1 MEEIWSK
8 DFSQDDWNKIT
19 QFSSVVKKV
28 ASIKDGI
35 YSTDYNMSSF
45 SDMAGINLFSYPKE
59 GLMMHALWVIFFSH
73 LKNQIPRTALKYPTV
88 TSFLVTYQGKFSEC
102 SSENQSILCDTA
114 NLMVEMFKYLPA
126 RKNKGLAIQMIPKLV
141 EGWHAK
147 YVTGSGQTKATA
159 DRVFIF
165 QTEGGVQP
173 AHRGGRVSAPK
184 KLPNNKSKRS
194 AILKRFE
201 DDSSL
206 KKRKTKRSFRSSPR
220 DWHRYNEEEDLT
232 TDDGDYCPE
241 DNCSESSSSG
251 SHSDYYS
258 QLEMEKVDATIA
270 NVITSV
276 ETCVAVDTSTTIPTI
291 SLKCPSNSSDVSDL
305 INVFNY
311 PSVGPSEAIP
321 ENQRRNQP
329 QGSQSG
335 GLGPLGPANFQPL
348 FDFTLIGGIS
358 PRSPRVPS
366 PRIPTT
372 NGLQCEQ
379 KFTVPVPRPPILKRA
394 HSWETDYVEGG
405 AEDNER
411 KKNEIESNLNGEKR
425 NSCMIKIHKGHA
437 KPTFLFDAYLQ
448 SHP

>member
-35 YSTDYNMSSF
+35 FSTDYNMSSF
-45 SDMAGINLFSYPKE
+45 SDMAGINFFSYPKE

-88 TSFLVTYQGKFSEC
+88 TSFLETYQGKFNEYP
-102 SSENQSILCDTA
+102 SENQSILCDTA

-194 AILKRFE
+194 TILKRFE
-201 DDSSL
+201 DDSSS
-206 KKRKTKRSFRSSPR
+206 KKRKTKRSFRSSLK

-241 DNCSESSSSG
+241 DNESSSSG

-258 QLEMEKVDATIA
+258 QSEMEKVDATIA
-270 NVITSV
+270 NVK
-276 ETCVAVDTSTTIPTI
+276 TCVAVDPSVTIPTI
-291 SLKCPSNSSDVSDL
+291 SLKCPSDDVSDL
-305 INVFNY
+305 INIFNN
-311 PSVGPSEAIP
+311 PSPSMGPSLVP
-321 ENQRRNQP
+321 PNQCRNHTE
-329 QGSQSG
+329 GSVL

-348 FDFTLIGGIS
+348 FDFTLNGGIS
-358 PRSPRVPS
+358 PRSPRLPS

-379 KFTVPVPRPPILKRA
+379 KFTVPVSRPPLLKRA
-394 HSWETDYVEGG
+394 HSWESDYVENG
-405 AEDNER
+405 AEENDR
-411 KKNEIESNLNGEKR
+411 KKNESESNLNGEKS
-425 NSCMIKIHKGHA
+425 NSCTIKIHKGHA